1 MLEESFSFEKLL
13 EAHRRCRC
21 SKQHKRET
29 INFEINLSQNLV
41 DLSNQIKNKTYKAGT
56 QKSLRRKAF

>member
-1 MLEESFSFEKLL
+1 MIEESFSFEKLL

-29 INFEINLSQNLV
+29 INFEINLSQNLIE
-41 DLSNQIKNKTYKAGT
+41 LSNQIKNKTYK
-56 QKSLRRKAF
+56 Q